1 MADDLTND
9 IPVGDI
15 QLYDN
20 YVPALDAGNWFI
32 QVNHTLTQNSTPVNT
47 DPLSSLQEFIVSA
60 PQFALDPTEI
70 ISKYP
75 PNSSTGRYGEVLPNI
90 VLGEPLL
97 PWERKITDTNNR
109 EPWLALLVFEEA
121 ELIGGDENSPTHLIN
136 TNVENFL
143 KADVAGKLLKPSI
156 IKEDDVDNADP
167 CAYIQISTSLFQA
180 ITPRLHELRYL
191 AHCRQVNTD
200 DKAIAGLNEHGLFSV
215 VVANRFPLTPAV
227 GQPGATK
234 NIVHLVSL
242 EGLEAYLVDSPAFGA
257 FEQVALL
264 SLANWTFQALPDNQE
279 DFKGLMTNML
289 YQADGVTPFP
299 PEHFWLRLPF
309 TSQNE
314 SDPAQAEASKRLL
327 DGFVPLA
334 YHTRTG
340 EDTFAWYRGPL
351 TPLLTTELQ
360 KANPFFTADAAII
373 YHKTFG
379 VFDFSLAGAWNIGR
393 SAALSDKSFGQML
406 LDFRR
411 GAHALTDQLLHRLQ
425 SDFFTQSQID
435 ELDKDTTVQDEFLR
449 ILDTQLLTDIGAPP
463 NPNPDITPPPPTNA
477 ADTDP
482 QTAVKNF
489 MADPAVQAKVLNLVK
504 VDLDPVSQW
513 LARLLLLYPLPFN
526 YLVTDERMLPVES
539 LRFFYMDNTWLA
551 AMLDGA
557 LSIGMESSRETFFF
571 EMTHDMIHE
580 AAYEAAKVL
589 RGSLSGVE
597 PAAAEVSANLMSG
610 MLIRSAVV
618 SGWPNLAVRPYLNSG
633 ELLKILRMDHLSP
646 NVLLCIFWGVPD
658 YVEISEPQEG
668 FAFGVNEDGFI
679 PLRNPLAPGAS
690 GTPLLGE
697 QFPGDPAFQIRDLTQ
712 RQKLYMRSTTSR
724 VLDLNPDSSSGLIQ
738 SLKTSLEGQLKSKLN
753 SFNPADFALQMVK
766 SPEAVKL
773 NSQSS

>member
-1 MADDLTND
+1 MADDLKND

-32 QVNHTLTQNSTPVNT
+32 QIDHKLTKNNAPVNT
-47 DPLSSLQEFIVSA
+47 DPLTSLQEFIVSA
-60 PQFALDPTEI
+60 PQFALDPTEV

-75 PNSSTGRYGEVLPNI
+75 PDGSSGRYGEVLPNI
-90 VLGEPLL
+90 VLSEPLL
-97 PWERKITDTNNR
+97 PWERKMADTDNR
-109 EPWLALLVFEEA
+109 EPWLALLVFEDA
-121 ELIGGDENSPTHLIN
+121 DLIGGDENSPTHLIN

-143 KADVAGKLLKPSI
+143 KPDDTGKLLKPSI
-156 IKEDDVDNADP
+156 TKEDDVQNSDP
-167 CAYIQISTSLFQA
+167 CTCIHIKTSLFQT
-180 ITPRLHELRYL
+180 ITPRLKELRYL
-191 AHCRQVNTD
+191 AHCRQVNTG

-215 VVANRFPLTPAV
+215 VVANRFPLTPAA

-242 EGLEAYLVDSPAFGA
+242 EGLESVLVDSPNFSK

-264 SLANWTFQALPDNQE
+264 SLASWTFQALPDNQE

-289 YQADGVTPFP
+289 YQADGKTPFP

-314 SDPAQAEASKRLL
+314 NDPAQVEASKRLR
-327 DGFVPLA
+327 DGFVPLG

-351 TPLLTTELQ
+351 TPLLTTELK
-360 KANPFFTADAAII
+360 KANPFLTADAAII
-373 YHKTFG
+373 YHSAFG

-393 SAALSDKSFGQML
+393 AAALSDKSFGQML

-411 GAHALTDQLLHRLQ
+411 GAHTLTDQLLQRLQ
-425 SDFFTQSQID
+425 SDFFSQSQID
-435 ELDKDTTVQDEFLR
+435 ELNHDTTVQDEFLSV
-449 ILDTQLLTDIGAPP
+449 LNTQLIADIGSPP
-463 NPNPDITPPPPTNA
+463 NPKPDLSPLQAKPP
-477 ADTDP
+477 DTDP

-489 MADPAVQAKVLNLVK
+489 MADPAAQAKVLNLVK
-504 VDLDPVSQW
+504 TDLDPISQW

-526 YLVTDERMLPVES
+526 YLVPDERMLPVES
-539 LRFFYMDNTWLA
+539 LRFFYMDNTWLG

-571 EMTHDMIHE
+571 NITRDMMHE
-580 AAYEAAKVL
+580 AAYKAAKVL
-589 RGSLSGVE
+589 RSSLSGTE
-597 PAAAEVSANLMSG
+597 PQPSEVSANLMSG

-618 SGWPNLAVRPYLNSG
+618 SGWPNLAVRPYLKSG

-679 PLRNPLAPGAS
+679 PLRNPLAS
-690 GTPLLGE
+690 GKLLLGE
-697 QFPGDPAFQIRDLTQ
+697 QFPGDPVLQIRDLTQ
-712 RQKLYMRSTTSR
+712 KQKLFMRSAASR
-724 VLDLNPDSSSGLIQ
+724 VLDLNPDSSNGLIQ
-738 SLKTSLEGQLKSKLN
+738 KLKSALEAQLKSTLS

-773 NSQSS
+773 NSQASRTA